1 MRRSYILLCSLT
13 FFFAQSCQKQ
23 DATKPSSPHDP
34 TVRIHLIEDVVNG
47 EEILLVGSSVFQ
59 FATAFIKPN
68 GPGQVV
74 EYWAVQDKLP
84 VVLAD
89 SDGNSY
95 DIWGEAVAGPNK
107 GLRLEPAN
115 YMTAYWFA
123 WGAFYPGCELYGKG
137 GIDDAPALPP
147 GDNGWLIPYSRLALG
162 ALPGAIPSI
171 DAPKYLDRVIEH
183 MPYLDDT
190 TLCLVVKAGEEVFV
204 YPHPVLEWH
213 EIVNERQAGLPFSV
227 MYCPLTG
234 SGNVWLREQNGQ
246 EMFFEV
252 SGLLYNGNL
261 IVKERKSAS
270 YWSQMRQEAVAGP
283 QIGSKPSVLQ
293 VLEMPLGTV
302 NKMFRRYKLLSDDTG
317 YRYDYGNFPCGDYCT
332 NDDNIIYS
340 LFFDDPR
347 LRRKERSFGVIVG
360 GEAKVYR
367 VSDF

>member
-1 MRRSYILLCSLT
+1 MRRFYFILPLLLL
-13 FFFAQSCQKQ
+13 FLGQNCQKQ
-23 DATKPSSPHDP
+23 EDPKPRTLPDP
-34 TVRIHLIEDVVNG
+34 TIRMHLIEDAVNG
-47 EEILLVGSSVFQ
+47 QEILLIGSSVCQ
-59 FATAFIKPN
+59 FITAFNKPS

-74 EYWAVQDKLP
+74 EYRAVQDKLP

-95 DIWGEAVAGPNK
+95 DVWGEIVAGPNK

-123 WGAFYPGCELYGKG
+123 WGAFYPGCDLYGRP
-137 GIDDAPALPP
+137 GIDAPSLPP
-147 GDNGWLIPYSRLALG
+147 GNNGWLIPYSRLALG

-171 DAPKYLDRVIEH
+171 DAPMYLDRVIEH

-190 TLCLVVKAGEEVFV
+190 TLCLVLKAGKEIFV

-261 IVKERKSAS
+261 IVKERNSES

-283 QIGSKPSVLQ
+283 QIGSKPSAVQ
-293 VLEMPLGTV
+293 VLEMPLSTV
-302 NKMFRRYKLLSDDTG
+302 NKMFSRYKLLSDDTG

-347 LRRKERSFGVIVG
+347 LPRKERTFGVIVG

-367 VSDF
+367 ASDF